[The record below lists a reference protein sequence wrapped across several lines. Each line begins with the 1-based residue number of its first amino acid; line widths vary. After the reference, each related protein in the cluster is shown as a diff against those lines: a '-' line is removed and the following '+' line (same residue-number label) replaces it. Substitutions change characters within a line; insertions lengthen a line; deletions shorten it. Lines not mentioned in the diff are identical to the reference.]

1 MRTRLIQAAL
11 TVPILWALGLV
22 WFAGTIPDSVAD
34 PASPTDAIVVLTG
47 GSQRLENGL
56 DLLASGMARKLF
68 ISGVHP
74 GVQLPQILHEQVQHG
89 AVPKPDWINCCIVL
103 GYAADNTVGN
113 AIETALWI
121 RSEGFRSLRL
131 VTGSYH
137 MRRSLL
143 EFSRAMPE
151 VAIIPH
157 PVFSDRV
164 KLAQWWEWPGTAN
177 LIVGE
182 YHKYLM
188 ALLHLAVFH
197 FPALSHFSPL
207 PHSYS
212 ARNQAA

>member
-1 MRTRLIQAAL
+1 MRNAAIKGLIRVALALPAA
-11 TVPILWALGLV
+11 WAAGLL

-56 DLLASGMARKLF
+56 DLLASGMGKKLF
-68 ISGVHP
+68 VSGVHP
-74 GVQLPQILHEQVQHG
+74 GVQLPQLLH
-89 AVPKPDWINCCIVL
+89 AATPKPDWIACCIAL
-103 GYAADNTVGN
+103 GHAADNTWGN
-113 AIETALWI
+113 AAETAAWM
-121 RSEGFRSLRL
+121 RKEGFHSLRL

-143 EFSRAMPE
+143 EFSRVMPE
-151 VAIIPH
+151 IEIVPH
-157 PVFSDRV
+157 PVFSERV
-164 KLAQWWEWPGTAN
+164 KLAHWWEWPGTAA

-197 FPALSHFSPL
+197 FPSD
-207 PHSYS
+207 
-212 ARNQAA
+212 RNLTT